1 MLLIDKTVRKVPIAR
16 VSVDTP
22 YLSGQVE
29 VQCFPDAIY
38 DWTIGNVPDAKPADD
53 SDPSLRRKP
62 GE

>member
-16 VSVDTP
+16 VSVDTT

-38 DWTIGNVPDAKPADD
+38 DWIIGNVPGAKPADD
-53 SDPSLRRKP
+53 ADPSLRRKP
-62 GE
+62 VE